1 MSAIHPYSRYFV
13 VTVTEALE
21 EEFDGYSEKFLYIH
35 IIVFVD
41 MKSCFD
47 VLFAAVAL
55 IRNSGSCVGRFGEDM
70 LLLSR
75 IHHIDHTLY
84 KPARNLF

>member
-1 MSAIHPYSRYFV
+1 MDAVI
-13 VTVTEALE
+13 
-21 EEFDGYSEKFLYIH
+21 KFLYIH
-35 IIVFVD
+35 IIAFVD

-70 LLLSR
+70 LLPSLIQYSAYR
-75 IHHIDHTLY
+75 SYTL
-84 KPARNLF
+84 